1 MNTEQTSENIFTYKR
16 KVQKKKKKNYRP
28 VSISIT
34 FLKLYE
40 TYLHNCLTSF
50 VNKML
55 SDFVP
60 VYRKS
65 FGSSH
70 VLIRLKKDLKKSLVN
85 ENFVWA
91 VLIDLLKTFDCI
103 PHDLLITK
111 MSP

>member
-1 MNTEQTSENIFTYKR
+1 
-16 KVQKKKKKNYRP
+16 
-28 VSISIT
+28 
-34 FLKLYE
+34 
-40 TYLHNCLTSF
+40 
-50 VNKML
+50 ML

-91 VLIDLLKTFDCI
+91 VLIDLSKTFDCI